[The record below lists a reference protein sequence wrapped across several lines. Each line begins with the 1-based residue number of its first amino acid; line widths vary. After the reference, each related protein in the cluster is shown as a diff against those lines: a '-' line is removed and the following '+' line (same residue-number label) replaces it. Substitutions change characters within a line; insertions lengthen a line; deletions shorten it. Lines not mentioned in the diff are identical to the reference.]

1 MNKLIKAG
9 LLKRIHVN
17 QHHVKANKKDGGNRP
32 VFTVKTYKEN
42 VTCYHVDVRG
52 GVELVNRP
60 NKPLSCG
67 ATVWIEI
74 RDEVEC
80 EI

>member
-1 MNKLIKAG
+1 MKRLLERG

-17 QHHVKANKKDGGNRP
+17 QHHVRANKKDGGERP

-42 VTCYHVDVRG
+42 VTCHHVDVKG
-52 GVELVNRP
+52 GVTLVNRP
-60 NKPLSCG
+60 EKPLACG
-67 ATVWIEI
+67 ATVWIET

-80 EI
+80 IV